1 LFASVQNAI
10 AWFLDGLTEIA
21 ADLVDRLNRRA
32 PVSLVHLGEGGYALE
47 RPDGGREPAQ
57 LKLAQNDEGP
67 QLQPQQ
73 VAQQQLG
80 DADVDIVLP
89 SDELLVRTL
98 DPLPAESRQYL
109 DGIVRH
115 QLERFVPWRLDNVLY
130 SYEVGPAADNDER
143 LLVRVA
149 ATART
154 LHAPLIAAVNA
165 LGPRRLRML
174 FRGAGQAGGDT
185 AIGLDNG
192 ARAGAQLRRLRL
204 GIIGGLAALIL
215 LSVAGFGYLA
225 YAWQDATDALAVADK
240 TEADLRKQMGG
251 RGPQETPA
259 SRDLRAILER
269 KKAQP
274 LTVLAIEALSTALP
288 DDTWLTELQVADGQ
302 LRASGVSG
310 SVADLVPA
318 VQNSEIFA
326 DATFFSP
333 TTRLTNGAGDRFH
346 LQVRLVA
353 PKAAGK

>member
-1 LFASVQNAI
+1 MFASVQNAI
-10 AWFLDGLTEIA
+10 AWFLDGLTETV
-21 ADLVDRLNRRA
+21 ADLVDRLNRRV
-32 PVSLVHLGEGGYALE
+32 PISLVQLGHDGYALE
-47 RPDGGREPAQ
+47 QADGRRAPGQ
-57 LKLAQNDEGP
+57 LTLVQDGAGP
-67 QLQPQQ
+67 RLQPQQ
-73 VAQQQLG
+73 VAGQLA
-80 DADVDIVLP
+80 DRDVDVVLT

-130 SYEVGPAADNDER
+130 SYEAGPVGDNDDR

-149 ATART
+149 ATARS

-165 LGPRRLRML
+165 LGPRRLRLL
-174 FRGAGQAGGDT
+174 FRGAGQAGGDI

-192 ARAGAQLRRLRL
+192 TRAGTQLRRLRL
-204 GIIGGLAALIL
+204 GVIGGLAALVF

-225 YAWQDATDALAVADK
+225 YAWQAATDALAVADK

-274 LTVLAIEALSTALP
+274 LTVLAIEALSNALP
-288 DDTWLTELQVADGQ
+288 DDTWLTELQITDGQ
-302 LRASGVSG
+302 LRVSGVSG
-310 SVADLVPA
+310 SVADLVPD

-346 LQVRLVA
+346 LQIRLVA
-353 PKAAGK
+353 PGAPGK